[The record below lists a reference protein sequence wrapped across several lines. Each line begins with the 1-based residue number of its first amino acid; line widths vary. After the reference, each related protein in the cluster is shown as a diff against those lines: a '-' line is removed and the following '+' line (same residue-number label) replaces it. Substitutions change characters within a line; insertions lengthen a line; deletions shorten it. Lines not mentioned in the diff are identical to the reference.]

1 MADLD
6 LDAIATEDVRQV
18 GMAQL
23 GAQTVPLLA
32 VLLTPDERDALVASV
47 RAAIDVRNDPDGSLA
62 VWDALDE
69 ALAPFGDDR

>member
-1 MADLD
+1 VADLD
-6 LDAIATEDVRQV
+6 LDAIDGRPEGIGSLV
-18 GMAQL
+18 G
-23 GAQTVPLLA
+23 
-32 VLLTPDERDALVASV
+32 LTSGERDALVAAV